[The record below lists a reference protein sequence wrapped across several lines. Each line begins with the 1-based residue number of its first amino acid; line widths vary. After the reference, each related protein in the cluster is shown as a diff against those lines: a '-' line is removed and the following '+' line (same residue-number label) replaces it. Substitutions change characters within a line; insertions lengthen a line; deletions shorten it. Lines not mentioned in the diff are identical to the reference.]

1 MYVKNVIPLDLHAL
15 GELEIQVVLLV
26 ERVLEVEWR
35 LINAQSLFGQTGGL
49 TIAVSIGSSGEV
61 L

>member
-15 GELEIQVVLLV
+15 GELEIVLLV
-26 ERVLEVEWR
+26 ERVLEFEWR

-49 TIAVSIGSSGEV
+49 TIAVSIGSSREV